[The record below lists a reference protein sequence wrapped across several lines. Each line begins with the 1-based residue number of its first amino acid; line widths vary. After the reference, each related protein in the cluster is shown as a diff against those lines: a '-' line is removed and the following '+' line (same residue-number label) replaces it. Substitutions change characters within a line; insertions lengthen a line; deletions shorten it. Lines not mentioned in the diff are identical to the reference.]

1 MTIPRSIMLRKPPRG
16 KGPKAG
22 IVTVER
28 IDGILWG
35 SDSHFLLRDWQDHAP
50 GGLGIDWH
58 DIAEGERV
66 AWRITSTGPATDRRD
81 EGANLSRLLTDARA
95 RGWLDVD
102 RRQSPYGG
110 HEAAVI
116 GDPDAYGR
124 VVTIFATADD
134 SAIVGAPMTTVDA
147 LESLY
152 PDSAGLTWHASA
164 ERPATQ
170 PVTLTRHRYSGPE
183 VVALVMPARLA

>member
-1 MTIPRSIMLRKPPRG
+1 MLRKPRP

-28 IDGILWG
+28 IDGVLWG

-50 GGLGIDWH
+50 SGLGIDWH

-66 AWRITSTGPATDRRD
+66 AWRITSTGPATDRR
-81 EGANLSRLLTDARA
+81 EGANLSRLLADARA

-134 SAIVGAPMTTVDA
+134 SAIVGAPLVTVDA

-152 PDSAGLTWHASA
+152 SSATELAWHASA
-164 ERPATQ
+164 ESPALQ